1 MVKFW
6 EPFANCEE
14 LKPALK
20 RKAPQ
25 AEAQG
30 AIYTKYL
37 KERHRRRGA
46 RENNI

>member
-1 MVKFW
+1 MAINSTYPHW
-6 EPFANCEE
+6 A
-14 LKPALK
+14 ALIGAAGETK
-20 RKAPQ
+20 TPR